1 MRPDIRSL
9 IHGIFNLILP
19 FFAYDL
25 AGLLAFALTVGDYTP
40 WTAVWPMTILVA
52 LPFLSDLIGVVLGA
66 VRYAKTGR
74 TCALLGIIFSA
85 GGAALYYMLRFQLGF
100 TLFGMLV

>member
-9 IHGIFNLILP
+9 IHGIINLILP

-25 AGLLAFALTVGDYTP
+25 AGLLVLSMTVGDYSP
-40 WTAVWPMTILVA
+40 WMSFWPMTILVW
-52 LPFLSDLIGVVLGA
+52 LPFLSDLIGVVVGA
-66 VRYAKTGR
+66 VRYAKSGR
-74 TCALLGIIFSA
+74 TCALLGIIFSV

>member
-1 MRPDIRSL
+1 MKR
-9 IHGIFNLILP
+9 F
-19 FFAYDL
+19 
-25 AGLLAFALTVGDYTP
+25 LL
-40 WTAVWPMTILVA
+40 WLV
-52 LPFLSDLIGVVLGA
+52 GVVLGA

-74 TCALLGIIFSA
+74 TCALLGIIFSV